1 MSKVLAGQLAA
12 LIALA
17 GLPAAA
23 HSWNSGDTAALIG
36 GALLGGI
43 AASAISNQHVHETQY
58 VPAPP
63 PPPRHRSGQKA
74 PFSPAA
80 GVVCYPAHWACY
92 NNDGHFD
99 AAWTNRVY

>member
-1 MSKVLAGQLAA
+1 MSKAAAAPLAILISLATSLSA
-12 LIALA
+12 S
-17 GLPAAA
+17 A

-36 GALLGGI
+36 GALLGGF
-43 AASAISNQHVHETQY
+43 AEAAISNQHQHEAQY
-58 VPAPP
+58 VPAPAP
-63 PPPRHRSGQKA
+63 HRSTHPKA

-92 NNDGHFD
+92 NNAGHLD